1 MKALVKKYAKTGL
14 WLEDV
19 PVPKPTANEVLIKV
33 RKSAI
38 CGTDV
43 HIYKWDAWA
52 QKTIPVPMVV
62 GHEFMGEI
70 VELGKNVCNLQ
81 IGARVV
87 GEGHIFCGNCS
98 NCKQGKKHFCLK
110 RVGVGVRRHGNFA
123 EYFTLP
129 AENVIVLPDT
139 ISDDLGAI
147 FDPYGNAIHTAL
159 AFDLIGE
166 DVLIT
171 GAGPIGIMSAAI
183 ARRVGARH
191 VVITDINPYRLN
203 LAKKMG
209 ATHTVNIS
217 NDSLSD
223 LMKSIG
229 IEGFNIGLE
238 MAGHPSAL
246 NTLLEKVQHG
256 GKIAL
261 LGILPPDTVI
271 DWDLVIF
278 KLLTLK
284 GIYGRGVFSTW
295 YQMIHLLEAGL
306 ELAPLITHR
315 FPIDRFEEGFEV
327 MQSGNS
333 GKVILDW

>member
-1 MKALVKKYAKTGL
+1 MKALVKKFAKPGL
-14 WLEDV
+14 WLEEV
-19 PVPKPTANEVLIKV
+19 PIPKIGDNEVLIKV

-43 HIYKWDAWA
+43 HIHKWDAWA

-70 VELGKNVCNLQ
+70 VELGRNVQNLK

-87 GEGHIFCGNCS
+87 GEGHIFCGNCI
-98 NCKQGKKHFCLK
+98 NCKKGEKHFCLNRK
-110 RVGVGVRRHGNFA
+110 GVGVRRHGNFA
-123 EYFTLP
+123 EYFNLP
-129 AENVIVLPDT
+129 AENVIVLPDS

-147 FDPYGNAIHTAL
+147 FDPYGNAVHTTL
-159 AFDLIGE
+159 AFDVIGE

-171 GAGPIGIMSAAI
+171 GAGPIGIMSVAI
-183 ARRVGARH
+183 AKKVGARNI
-191 VVITDINPYRLN
+191 VITDMNEYRLD

-209 ATHTVNIS
+209 ATHAVNVA
-217 NDSLSD
+217 NTSLD
-223 LMKSIG
+223 EVMKSIG

-238 MAGHPSAL
+238 MAGHPKAL
-246 NTLLEKVQHG
+246 STLLEKVQHG

-261 LGILPPDTVI
+261 LGILPPGATI

-295 YQMIHLLEAGL
+295 FKMIHLLEAGL
-306 ELAPLITHR
+306 DLTPVITHR
-315 FPIDRFEEGFEV
+315 FPIQDFEKGFEV
-327 MQSGNS
+327 MISGQS